1 MKIHFHLGISAAL
14 CAAALSAPAQTFL
27 DVADASLDAIREG
40 REQNAAPTEV
50 RAIFAKAKNAA
61 DDDDKLN
68 LCGFY
73 TGMSKADATTLGNYY
88 KLKPG
93 EFETE
98 GDPVYEIKLSLKGLR
113 RVTKGGNTFDELAQ
127 AVANRIGDLSHDYE
141 YDTWRIATI
150 DDIHVSMSERD
161 GFEMVDYVIRRAAWE
176 KNRKE
181 REAAERSAQE
191 ERERKARE
199 ERKAIADNIIRNFKN
214 GTVQFWKDGPYW
226 ATKNIGAEESWESG
240 LYFWW
245 GDTVG
250 YRREGDAWVAS
261 DGSSSSF
268 SFAPDNAPT
277 DNKDIATLQRE
288 GWIVSKAGSYVLAPQ
303 HDAAHVHWGG
313 AWRMPTDQEFKDL
326 KDKCDWKWTTMNGVK
341 GYIVSGKD
349 DYASASIFL
358 PATGHGLGTSLDF
371 AGSFGSFLSS
381 VPDESNSDFVWYLLI
396 NSDFYRTFNNSRF
409 GGLTIRPVQ
418 EGSDE

>member
-14 CAAALSAPAQTFL
+14 CVAVLSAHAQSFL

-50 RAIFAKAKNAA
+50 RAIFAKAKYAA

-73 TGMSKADATTLGNYY
+73 IGMSKADATTLENYY

-113 RVTKGGNTFDELAQ
+113 RVTKGGNTFEELAQ
-127 AVANRIGDLSHDYE
+127 AVANRIGDLRHDYE
-141 YDTWRIATI
+141 TDTWGIKTI
-150 DDIHVSMSERD
+150 DGIVVTMSEKD
-161 GFEMVDYVIRRAAWE
+161 GFKMVDVEIKNAAYMMARI
-176 KNRKE
+176 K
-181 REAAERSAQE
+181 REAAERKARE

-250 YRREGDAWVAS
+250 YRREGNAWVAS
-261 DGSSSSF
+261 DGSSSNF
-268 SFAPDNAPT
+268 SFGSGNTPT
-277 DNKDIATLQRE
+277 YNKSNSTLQSE
-288 GWIVSKAGSYVLAPQ
+288 GWITSAGVLAPE

-313 AWRMPTDQEFKDL
+313 DWRMPTDQELKDL
-326 KDKCDWKWTTMNGVK
+326 ESKCDWTWTTTNGVN
-341 GYIVSGKD
+341 GYVVTGRGA
-349 DYASASIFL
+349 YAGASIFL
-358 PATGHGLGTSLDF
+358 PVAGYGYGTSLYY
-371 AGSFGSFLSS
+371 AGSYGNYWLS
-381 VPDESNSDFVWYLLI
+381 VPYESNSGRAWYL
-396 NSDFYRTFNNSRF
+396 DFGSGYRRTRYRLRSR
-409 GGLTIRPVQ
+409 GQSVRPVQ
-418 EGSDE
+418 GFAQ